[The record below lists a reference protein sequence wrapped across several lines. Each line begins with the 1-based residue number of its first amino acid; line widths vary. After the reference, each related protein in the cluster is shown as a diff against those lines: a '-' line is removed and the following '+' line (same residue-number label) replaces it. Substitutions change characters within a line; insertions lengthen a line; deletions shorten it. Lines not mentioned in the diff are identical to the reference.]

1 MLRSLA
7 TEVTSPRLHSQWDC
21 VQPPSRHSPEFR
33 GATELQERSILS
45 QMLCLLVDDKRDT
58 KKAAEHKVSS
68 PHLWVF
74 LFSCKSFGTKGAKN
88 KLSPCTMTEKAV
100 AWPENRGRWL
110 IWTWAIISSK
120 LSQCSGDSFLGGKE
134 ISRLISLPE
143 HHIQHSRQRDS
154 HHRIATSAQGIQMR
168 PTGTKGNL
176 DPSCCQVNNPTSFQ
190 DRAWGAI
197 N

>member
-1 MLRSLA
+1 
-7 TEVTSPRLHSQWDC
+7 
-21 VQPPSRHSPEFR
+21 
-33 GATELQERSILS
+33 
-45 QMLCLLVDDKRDT
+45 MLCLPVDDTRNT

-74 LFSCKSFGTKGAKN
+74 LFSCKSFCTKGAEN
-88 KLSPCTMTEKAV
+88 KLSPWMMTEKVV

-120 LSQCSGDSFLGGKE
+120 LSQCSGESFLGEKE

-143 HHIQHSRQRDS
+143 HHIQHSRQRGS

-168 PTGTKGNL
+168 PTGRKGNL
-176 DPSCCQVNNPTSFQ
+176 DPSCCQVNRQSHLLPRQGMRSNKL
-190 DRAWGAI
+190 AL
-197 N
+197 